1 MQGNNQCFLP
11 ARGSL
16 ARARQVS
23 PGWQEPVPASPSH
36 LHRQIC
42 LLGRA
47 GAGWMCPSCAW
58 GGMGM
63 PKPPLKVQPAAAA
76 QPSLVHGADR
86 WQWHS
91 CGNSPAPARVKNFNF
106 WLRLGSWHRSPQGK
120 LRSTPLCDPGMLLS
134 PVPRVSLPVPDP
146 NPRSALLVVASSAQ
160 GYFPRLPVSG
170 TPFPAFPGARGPA
183 TPGDSQAG

>member
-1 MQGNNQCFLP
+1 MQGNNQCFLL

-16 ARARQVS
+16 ARTRQVS
-23 PGWQEPVPASPSH
+23 PAWQEPVPASPSH

-76 QPSLVHGADR
+76 QPSLVRGADM

-91 CGNSPAPARVKNFNF
+91 RGSTAR
-106 WLRLGSWHRSPQGK
+106 SE
-120 LRSTPLCDPGMLLS
+120 M
-134 PVPRVSLPVPDP
+134 
-146 NPRSALLVVASSAQ
+146 
-160 GYFPRLPVSG
+160 PRLPG
-170 TPFPAFPGARGPA
+170 TGPLLRVLHRPAGSQQLLDSCPSITRGK
-183 TPGDSQAG
+183 